1 MRWAQL
7 KRLHITETMFISPA
21 RQQVTMSV
29 EVLAGYHNTT
39 SLRFRRHCKQA
50 VLVSFHFPAT
60 HWPVL
65 LTDTCT
71 KRISCT
77 IVLKITSNGAVI
89 DIRNVR
95 GFMIAQHV
103 ANTSKQAHGQRF
115 RYTNHS
121 RNFFERFIT
130 IGSRSYHFKIAWP
143 ARPPGTSLSTSQIL
157 NTRTIAHVLPFEGIT
172 TFDSDI

>member
-1 MRWAQL
+1 MQFLCNSRRNNKLQCHNRVWLNNITQQASISNIIANKPCFFVSITLQ
-7 KRLHITETMFISPA
+7 HIDKHW
-21 RQQVTMSV
+21 SV
-29 EVLAGYHNTT
+29 
-39 SLRFRRHCKQA
+39 R
-50 VLVSFHFPAT
+50 
-60 HWPVL
+60 

-77 IVLKITSNGAVI
+77 IVSKITSNGAVI

-103 ANTSKQAHGQRF
+103 ANTSKQAHAQRF
-115 RYTNHS
+115 HYTNHS